1 MGFGDRIEDYEVYE
15 ILGKGGFAS
24 VYRAKCLSTG
34 SMVAIKMIDKT
45 LMQSSGMANRV
56 RQEVSI
62 HSQLKHPSILELYTF
77 FEDVNFVYLVLELAE
92 NGELQRYLRETKKT
106 FNEYEAA
113 SVLRQVVDGL
123 LYLHSHHILH
133 RDMSLANLLLTKRM
147 NIKISDF
154 GLATQL
160 SRPDEKHMTLCGT
173 PNYISPEVASRA
185 SHGLPADVWG
195 LGCMLYTFLVGKPP
209 FDTEGVKSTLTK
221 VVMSNYSIPS
231 YISSEA
237 RDLIDQLLKKNPVER
252 IKLDQV
258 LQHPFM
264 RKATSFESYRVG
276 GTLAS
281 NDSGVVTMSSSGGS
295 NRSSNIPSSYGH
307 DRPQQPIGHQMPLRF
322 QPISEHEYEF
332 QESILPQQRF
342 QSTSHNKPTSDFFSG
357 VSNDVQIVAPA
368 SQAIQHHLNQISL
381 LQQFNS
387 LELME
392 KYNINKADIATVGRS
407 ASEGSNG
414 MFMQEHQHQIHLQH
428 QQQQQANPLLNSR
441 PKSASISMLYRVPG
455 SRSPSTFSDKENYN
469 HQKLDALDRET
480 PLNPGD
486 YDFIEHFH
494 SKGNNHQAN
503 NVNPKQKSP
512 AKFSKK
518 RLEIPP
524 LDTARLLPNRHKTK
538 NAILS
543 IRSSGEVV
551 LEFIKFKT
559 RYKEHRVVDVCRI
572 SSDGLRFVLYQ
583 PDGGKGVPV
592 EEEPPDLPPGGAD
605 SIFSYENLPEKH
617 WKKYQ
622 YAARFVQMV
631 KAKTPKITYYSERA
645 KCQLM
650 ETLEDYEACFYSG
663 TKIVKSPQDGVKMV
677 DYNGTTIRNFA
688 NMSSSQNAEYQHFN
702 QTLEHCLN
710 IERALSALQ
719 TGKTF
724 PLIIGRRP
732 ANAAPSSS
740 SSSTKENHLLSSL
753 SSPNTPQTPHQM
765 PSFAMSTNS
774 HTSTGNA
781 FNRRPVLSSKSV
793 PSNFSNVA
801 TKKCTIPGVG
811 TAVQL
816 SQGVVQVQFLDG
828 ATLSLIPTE
837 QGGGVTFSPAAG
849 SPLQHYSS
857 ADDALLPS
865 ILRQKIDHMPAIL
878 RMLNSAPVPSIPFNF
893 VEGSP
898 RTPLKRFL
906 R

>member
-1 MGFGDRIEDYEVYE
+1 MDFGDRIEDYEVYE

-24 VYRAKCLSTG
+24 VYRAKCLGTG
-34 SMVAIKMIDKT
+34 NFVAIKMIDKK

-77 FEDVNFVYLVLELAE
+77 FEDANYVYLVLELAE

-113 SVLRQVVDGL
+113 SVLKQVVDGL

-133 RDMSLANLLLTKRM
+133 RDMSLANLLLTKQM
-147 NIKISDF
+147 TVKISDF

-160 SRPDEKHMTLCGT
+160 TRPDEKHMTLCGT

-221 VVMSNYSIPS
+221 VVMSNYTIPS
-231 YISSEA
+231 YISAEA
-237 RDLIDQLLKKNPVER
+237 RDLIDQLLKKNPAER

-264 RKATSFESYRVG
+264 QKATGFSYRAG

-281 NDSGVVTMSSSGGS
+281 SDSGVVTMSSNGSSDRSNVPSG
-295 NRSSNIPSSYGH
+295 YGH
-307 DRPQQPIGHQMPLRF
+307 DRFQPPPIGHQMPLRY
-322 QPISEHEYEF
+322 QPISEHEYDF
-332 QESILPQQRF
+332 QESILPPQRPK
-342 QSTSHNKPTSDFFSG
+342 SASRNKPTSDFFSG
-357 VSNDVQIVAPA
+357 VSNDPRMMAPP
-368 SQAIQHHLNQISL
+368 SRAIQHHLNQISL

-392 KYNINKADIATVGRS
+392 KYNINKADIASVGRS
-407 ASEGSNG
+407 ASEGSSG
-414 MFMQEHQHQIHLQH
+414 MLLQDQHQM
-428 QQQQQANPLLNSR
+428 QQQQQHHAISLLNSK
-441 PKSASISMLYRVPG
+441 PKSASISMLYQIPG
-455 SRSPSTFSDKENYN
+455 SGGPSSFGEKENYI
-469 HQKLDALDRET
+469 HHKQDDRET
-480 PLNPGD
+480 PLNLGD
-486 YDFIEHFH
+486 YDFIDHCQP
-494 SKGNNHQAN
+494 KGKDYASRSTT
-503 NVNPKQKSP
+503 PKRRSP
-512 AKFSKK
+512 AKSPRK
-518 RLEIPP
+518 RLDVPP
-524 LDTARLLPNRHKTK
+524 LNTARLLPNRHKTK

-559 RYKEHRVVDVCRI
+559 RYKEDRVVDVCRI
-572 SSDGLRFVLYQ
+572 SSDGLRFVLYH
-583 PDGGKGVPV
+583 PDGGKGVPI
-592 EEEPPDLPPGGAD
+592 EDEPPDVPPGGAD

-631 KAKTPKITYYSERA
+631 KAKTPKITYYSEKA

-650 ETLEDYEACFYSG
+650 ETLKDYEASFYSG
-663 TKIVKSPQDGVKMV
+663 TKIVKSPQDGVKIV
-677 DYNGTTIRNFA
+677 DSNGITIRTTA
-688 NMSSSQNAEYQHFN
+688 NLSSSQNAEYQHFQ
-702 QTLEHCLN
+702 QTMEHCLN
-710 IERALSALQ
+710 IERALSAIQ

-732 ANAAPSSS
+732 AHAPPPSSSSS
-740 SSSTKENHLLSSL
+740 SSSTKENQIYSNI
-753 SSPNTPQTPHQM
+753 SSPNTPHTPHQM
-765 PSFAMSTNS
+765 PSFAMSTGS
-774 HTSTGNA
+774 HTSAANPLS
-781 FNRRPVLSSKSV
+781 RRPIPSSKPV
-793 PSNFSNVA
+793 PPNFSNVA
-801 TKKCTIPGVG
+801 TKKCTIPGIG

-828 ATLSLIPTE
+828 ATLSLIPIE
-837 QGGGVTFSPAAG
+837 QGGGVTFSPAIG
-849 SPLQHYSS
+849 SPLQHYSTQ
-857 ADDALLPS
+857 DDALLPAT
-865 ILRQKIDHMPAIL
+865 LRDKIGQMPAIL
-878 RMLNSAPVPSIPFNF
+878 RELNTAPVPSIPFNF
-893 VEGSP
+893 VEGSSP
-898 RTPLKRFL
+898 RTPLTRFM